1 MSESIYLLTI
11 CLPLGAAVLI
21 FGMKYF
27 SAAFAAR
34 ARAESD
40 AAYSAL
46 AEKAV
51 QAQAAHQATL
61 AAMQAE
67 LAKLSGSVAS
77 VEKILKQVE

>member
-27 SAAFAAR
+27 SAALAAR

>member
-11 CLPLGAAVLI
+11 CLPLGAAVII

-51 QAQAAHQATL
+51 QAQAAQQATL

-67 LAKLSGSVAS
+67 VAKLSSSLAS

>member
-27 SAAFAAR
+27 SAALAAR
-34 ARAESD
+34 ARADSD

>member
-11 CLPLGAAVLI
+11 CLPLGAAVII

-34 ARAESD
+34 ARAESE

-51 QAQAAHQATL
+51 QAQAAQQATL

-67 LAKLSGSVAS
+67 IAKLSGSVAS

>member
-34 ARAESD
+34 AGAESD

>member
-11 CLPLGAAVLI
+11 CLPLGAAVII

-46 AEKAV
+46 AGKAV
-51 QAQAAHQATL
+51 QAQAAQQATL

-67 LAKLSGSVAS
+67 IARLSGSVAS